1 MVGHLDGR
9 DPVTGQ
15 VKWQVEFPE
24 PPLSSVLATA
34 GDLVFLPDA
43 RGVTHAYAAE
53 TGKELWSHNDGIGHA
68 GGIISYSAGGK
79 QYIAVPAGWGS
90 LVGEGYGAMYG
101 EPYKSMPMDA
111 GALIVF
117 ALPSNS

>member
-1 MVGHLDGR
+1 M
-9 DPVTGQ
+9 TGD

-53 TGKELWSHNDGIGHA
+53 TGKELWSHNDGIRHA

-111 GALIVF
+111 GALIVY